1 MVDIVTFS
9 EAEPLLDWI
18 ELTDALADGHRLAK
32 AEIADQFL
40 SRREDTMLTRA
51 AWIDGLGS
59 AVKTAFIVPSNAGR
73 GLPTTAGAVNL
84 FDDRTGELAAL
95 LDFKLVTKWKTA
107 GDSLLAA
114 RMLGQPDCARILIIG
129 AGTVARSL
137 VEAYSAVFPSAVFT
151 VWNRTRK
158 NAEKLAS
165 DYDNRADIR
174 VADDLPASA
183 GGADI
188 VACATM
194 AVEPVLQGEWLAPGT
209 HVDLI
214 GAYRPDMREADDA
227 ALRAS
232 KIFVDSRDTTLNHIG
247 ELRIPVEQGV
257 ISADSIT
264 ADFYDLP
271 GGAFSR
277 SNPDDIT
284 LFKNGGGAHL
294 DLMTSNYILSK
305 WQSR

>member
-1 MVDIVTFS
+1 MVEIVTFS

-32 AEIADQFL
+32 AEIGDQL
-40 SRREDTMLTRA
+40 LYRGSDAMLTRA

-59 AVKTAFIVPSNAGR
+59 AVKTAFVVPANSDL
-73 GLPTTAGAVNL
+73 GLPTTNGAVNL
-84 FDDRTGELAAL
+84 FNDRTGELAAL

-114 RMLGQPDCARILIIG
+114 RRLGPPDCAQILIVG

-137 VEAYSAVFPSAVFT
+137 VEAYSSVFPSAVFT
-151 VWNRTRK
+151 IWNRTRK
-158 NAEKLAS
+158 TAETLVS
-165 DYDNRADIR
+165 DYQNRTDIR
-174 VADDLPASA
+174 IADDLAAAVS
-183 GGADI
+183 GADI

-194 AVEPVLQGEWLAPGT
+194 AAEPVLRGGWLTPAT

-232 KIFVDSRDTTLNHIG
+232 RIFVDSRATTLDHIG
-247 ELRIPVEQGV
+247 ELKIPLEQGV
-257 ISADSIT
+257 ISRGSII

-271 GGAFSR
+271 GGAFAR
-277 SNPDDIT
+277 AGPAEIT

-294 DLMTSNYILSK
+294 DLMTSNYILAK